1 MTPGGSPMAERQL
14 GTGFVPNSPEATA
27 EQIAGSQAQAEAREL
42 LGPPPDASQAQ
53 ESQLAASQ
61 QAAESASQAS
71 PASSQQ
77 AAANANAPPQDGA
90 PTSESAEQAQAST
103 RSTGKAA
110 KSGRTPMN
118 PGPEDKQARLD
129 PAQQGD
135 SRAADSGEDADV
147 KARKLEKEP
156 WFSKLPASM
165 QQGRAARGRGK
176 LPPGYEDLLKRY
188 FEVRD

>member
-1 MTPGGSPMAERQL
+1 MAERQL
-14 GTGFVPNSPEATA
+14 GTGFVPNSPESTA

-53 ESQLAASQ
+53 DSQLAASQ
-61 QAAESASQAS
+61 QSAESASQASQAS

-77 AAANANAPPQDGA
+77 AAANAAAPPQDGA

-118 PGPEDKQARLD
+118 QGPEDKQARLD

-135 SRAADSGEDADV
+135 SRAADSSEDADI